1 MRLTPDEIEIIR
13 SSARRHFG
21 AGCTVRLF
29 GSRVDDTLRGGDI
42 DLHIVAESVERADLK
57 YGAAFQAELEARW
70 EEEERIDVIV
80 RPPGYEP
87 MAIDAIAVARGIVL

>member
-21 AGCTVRLF
+21 EGCTVRLF

-42 DLHIVAESVERADLK
+42 DLHIVAETTEQADLK
-57 YGAAFQAELEARW
+57 HEAAFQSELAARW
-70 EEEERIDVIV
+70 EEE
-80 RPPGYEP
+80 
-87 MAIDAIAVARGIVL
+87 